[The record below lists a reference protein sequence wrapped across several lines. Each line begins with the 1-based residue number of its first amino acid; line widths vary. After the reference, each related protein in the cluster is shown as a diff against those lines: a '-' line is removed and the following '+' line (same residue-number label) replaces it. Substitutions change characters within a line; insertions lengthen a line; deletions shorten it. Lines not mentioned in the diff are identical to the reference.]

1 MTTSKPLDGLRILIV
16 EDEFLVAMELDS
28 MIQNLG
34 GEVLGP
40 VSTVGGATELL
51 NKTEV
56 HGAVLDIG
64 LGGENSISLAQQL
77 LSTGVAILLT
87 TGYSDQM
94 LPETL
99 AHAPRVSKPYSKA
112 SFQQL
117 AILHFA
123 RPRTSA
129 SDGE

>member
-56 HGAVLDIG
+56 HGAVL
-64 LGGENSISLAQQL
+64 ETHLARA
-77 LSTGVAILLT
+77 TRR
-87 TGYSDQM
+87 
-94 LPETL
+94 PEQTSP
-99 AHAPRVSKPYSKA
+99 APG
-112 SFQQL
+112 
-117 AILHFA
+117 
-123 RPRTSA
+123 TS
-129 SDGE
+129 